1 MRRYTDPGD
10 KSREGRGTWIASISR
25 WISDFDYL
33 APAYALVLT
42 VILLIG
48 LFTLPTIQYN
58 MSQLYPKE
66 IDPTSPLNPYDRGGS
81 PFVAAEI
88 VAQYPENAP
97 AIGYVT
103 GYLTPLSVWFTEVNL
118 YLGTV
123 IAAHP
128 GGIIDEILY
137 YTRGLDTIIETSIL
151 FVAFATA
158 SFLFRRREVS

>member
-1 MRRYTDPGD
+1 MRRFADPGN
-10 KSREGRGTWIASISR
+10 KAHEGKGTWIGSISR
-25 WISDFDYL
+25 WTSDIMNM
-33 APAYALVLT
+33 APAYALALT
-42 VILLIG
+42 VIMLIG
-48 LFTLPTIQYN
+48 LFTIPMIQYN
-58 MSQLYPKE
+58 TSQLYPKE

-88 VAQYPENAP
+88 VAQYPENAL

-103 GYLTPLSVWFTEVNL
+103 SYLTPLSVWFTEVSL

-128 GGIIDEILY
+128 GGILDEILY

-158 SFLFRRREVS
+158 SFLFRKREAS